1 MALIGA
7 NDLAAMRAVYGKSLH
22 DTCDLMPRTTT
33 TADDG
38 QVVEDW
44 VRSGSSACGF
54 EPTGGAEQR
63 RADMTILAYDA
74 KLRLPLGT
82 AITYL
87 DKVKITRR
95 YGTTLSTP
103 LTFQV
108 EGDPQQGPT
117 GLVCLLKRVTT

>member
-1 MALIGA
+1 MALIDA
-7 NDLAAMRAVYGKSLH
+7 NDLTAMRAVYGDSLH
-22 DTCDLMPRTTT
+22 DTCRLKPRTVT
-33 TADDG
+33 TATDG
-38 QVVEDW
+38 QEIEDW
-44 VRSGSSACGF
+44 PDGVIVACGF
-54 EPTGGAEQR
+54 QPTAGAEQR

-74 KLRLPLGT
+74 RLRLPLGT

-87 DKVKITRR
+87 DQVRITHR
-95 YGTTLSTP
+95 YGAALATP